1 MTPRRGISRRGVLAG
16 AAAGALLLPRPGIA
30 QPRTVKF
37 TLAWL
42 AQGSFAYVYVARA
55 KGIMKARG
63 IDFDIARG
71 FGSMAS
77 AQAVAGGQFDFGIVA
92 APPLILSVAKGL
104 PLIAFATCDYDA
116 TMGVG
121 VLDSSPIA
129 KPQDLAGKKIAS
141 VPTSG
146 EFPFFPAYAAKVGLA
161 PNSIEFVH
169 VDNKVLEQVLMEKEV
184 DAITSFAL
192 GSASAMLSKGV
203 QSRWMLYSAA
213 GIRND
218 GQTITT
224 QKKTL
229 ESDPA
234 LCEAVTGGLL
244 EALAFSLT
252 DPEESLGLFRKEV
265 PEMALNPS
273 AKEFARIGLGMW
285 QHGVDRPEAR
295 EHGLGWSNAASYA
308 ETTDLVMQYLNS
320 PGMQRPQPDALFTNR
335 FAGNIK
341 LTEADW
347 AGVRQ
352 RVAEF
357 DKYLG

>member
-30 QPRTVKF
+30 ESRTVKF

-77 AQAVAGGQFDFGIVA
+77 AQAVAGGQFEFGIVA

-104 PLIAFATCDYDA
+104 PLIALATCDYDA

-244 EALAFSLT
+244 EALVLSLT
-252 DPEESLGLFRKEV
+252 DSEESLGLFRKEV

>member
-77 AQAVAGGQFDFGIVA
+77 AQAVAGGQFEFAIVA

-104 PLIAFATCDYDA
+104 PLIALATCDYDA

-121 VLDSSPIA
+121 VLESSPIV

-213 GIRND
+213 SIRND

-285 QHGVDRPEAR
+285 QHGIDRPEAR

-320 PGMQRPQPDALFTNR
+320 PGMQRPQTDALFANR
-335 FAGNIK
+335 FAGKIK

>member
-30 QPRTVKF
+30 ESRTVKF

-104 PLIAFATCDYDA
+104 PLIALATCDYDA

>member
-30 QPRTVKF
+30 ESRTVKF

-77 AQAVAGGQFDFGIVA
+77 AQAVAGGQFEFGIVA

-104 PLIAFATCDYDA
+104 PLIALATCDYDA

>member
-16 AAAGALLLPRPGIA
+16 AAAGAALLPLPAIA
-30 QPRTVKF
+30 QSHAVKF
-37 TLAWL
+37 TLSWV

-77 AQAVAGGQFDFGIVA
+77 AQAVAGGQFDFGLVA

-104 PLIAFATCDYDA
+104 PLIALATCDYDA

-121 VLDSSPIA
+121 VLDGSPVV
-129 KPQDLAGKKIAS
+129 KPQDLAGKKIAA

-146 EFPFFPAYAAKVGLA
+146 EFPFFPAYAAKVGLD

-218 GQTITT
+218 GQTIAT

-244 EALAFSLT
+244 EALAFSMT
-252 DPEESLGLFRKEV
+252 DPEEALGLFRKEV

-285 QHGVDRPEAR
+285 QHGIDRPEAR

-320 PGMQRPQPDALFTNR
+320 PGMQRPPPDALFTNR
-335 FAGNIK
+335 FAGKIK

>member
-77 AQAVAGGQFDFGIVA
+77 AQAVAGGQFEFGIVA

-104 PLIAFATCDYDA
+104 PLIALATCDYDA

-129 KPQDLAGKKIAS
+129 KPQDLAAKKIAS

-192 GSASAMLSKGV
+192 GSAAAMLSKGMP
-203 QSRWMLYSAA
+203 SRWMLYSAA

>member
-16 AAAGALLLPRPGIA
+16 AAAGALLLPRPGIG

-77 AQAVAGGQFDFGIVA
+77 AQAVAGGQFEFGIVA

-104 PLIAFATCDYDA
+104 PLIALATCDYDA

-121 VLDSSPIA
+121 VLDSSPIV

-252 DPEESLGLFRKEV
+252 EPEESLGLFRKEV

-295 EHGLGWSNAASYA
+295 EDGLGWSNAASYA

>member
-104 PLIAFATCDYDA
+104 PLIALATCDYDA

-121 VLDSSPIA
+121 VLDSSPIV

>member
-77 AQAVAGGQFDFGIVA
+77 AQAVAGGQFEFAIVA

-104 PLIAFATCDYDA
+104 PLIALATCDYDA

-121 VLDSSPIA
+121 VLDSSPIV

>member
-1 MTPRRGISRRGVLAG
+1 MILRRGISRRGVLAG
-16 AAAGALLLPRPGIA
+16 AAAGAALLPLPAIA
-30 QPRTVKF
+30 ELRAVKF
-37 TLAWL
+37 TLSWV

-71 FGSMAS
+71 FGSIAS

-104 PLIAFATCDYDA
+104 PLIALATCDYDA

-121 VLDSSPIA
+121 VLDGSPIV

-146 EFPFFPAYAAKVGLA
+146 EFPFFPAYAMKVGLA
-161 PNSIEFVH
+161 ANSIEFVH

-203 QSRWMLYSAA
+203 QNRWMLYSAA

-229 ESDPA
+229 ESDPG
-234 LCEAVTGGLL
+234 LCEAVTSGLL

-252 DPEESLGLFRKEV
+252 DPEESLELFRKEV

-285 QHGVDRPEAR
+285 QHGIDRPEAR

-308 ETTDLVMQYLNS
+308 ETTDLVVQYLNS

-335 FAGNIK
+335 FAGKIK
-341 LTEADW
+341 LTAADW

>member
-77 AQAVAGGQFDFGIVA
+77 AQAVAGGQFEFGIVA

-104 PLIAFATCDYDA
+104 PLIALATCDYDA
-116 TMGVG
+116 TMGVA

>member
-16 AAAGALLLPRPGIA
+16 AAVGALLLPRPGIA

-104 PLIAFATCDYDA
+104 PLIALATCDYDA

-121 VLDSSPIA
+121 VLDSSPIV

-234 LCEAVTGGLL
+234 LCESVTGGLL
-244 EALAFSLT
+244 EALALSLT
-252 DPEESLGLFRKEV
+252 DSEESLGLFRKEV

-320 PGMQRPQPDALFTNR
+320 PGMQRLQPDILFTNR
-335 FAGNIK
+335 FAGKIK

>member
-77 AQAVAGGQFDFGIVA
+77 AQAVAAGQFDCGIVA

-104 PLIAFATCDYDA
+104 PLIALATCDYDA

-121 VLDSSPIA
+121 VLDSSPIV

-192 GSASAMLSKGV
+192 GSGSAMLSKGV

-285 QHGVDRPEAR
+285 QHGIDRPEVR